1 MNFVNFLKKYT
12 LINNNFIEDFYE
24 LFNEKSIELNNIFI
38 INYKLLIKWLDLKT
52 KKGFVE
58 TIKNS
63 YKKNIDY
70 IVAEENKQGTGGKKN
85 KIYIL
90 TSDAAKRFCLLTKS
104 KKGEDVR
111 AYFIEIEKALFKYQ
125 QFIIKGLE
133 DKIKKLENNQKP
145 KINPNKGVIY
155 VFRALNTDITL
166 HKIGRTI
173 NLKKRLNSHNSG
185 LANDLELILVYEAD
199 KIKELESCVKIMIKK
214 AQYRKYKEVY
224 QVNID
229 IIKKVIADCDAKLTE
244 INYEITKSNN
254 KQKGGKKIIS
264 DTDRLFLVI
273 QNID

>member
-1 MNFVNFLKKYT
+1 M
-12 LINNNFIEDFYE
+12 
-24 LFNEKSIELNNIFI
+24 
-38 INYKLLIKWLDLKT
+38 LIKWLDLKS

-70 IVAEENKQGTGGKKN
+70 VIKGTTSTTHCGSNK
-85 KIYIL
+85 KIYML

-104 KKGEDVR
+104 PKGEDVR
-111 AYFIEIEKALFKYQ
+111 AYFIEIEKALFKFQ

-145 KINPNKGVIY
+145 KTNPEKGVIY
-155 VFRALNTDITL
+155 VFRALNTEITL

-185 LANDLELILVYEAD
+185 LANDIELILIYEAD
-199 KIKELESCVKIMIKK
+199 NIKKLESCAKIMMKK

-224 QVNID
+224 QVDIN
-229 IIKKVIADCDAKLTE
+229 IIKKVIKDCDSKLTE
-244 INYEITKSNN
+244 INNEISKQKA
-254 KQKGGKKIIS
+254 KQKGGKQII
-264 DTDRLFLVI
+264 TEADRLFLVI
-273 QNID
+273 QKN